1 MSELPKTRYSKL
13 IAYLNNPSLPD
24 AERNRLEEAVIKYHQ
39 WRHEL
44 DIVEAMQADTV
55 EKLVAATNK
64 YKGFPDNFIKMV

>member
-1 MSELPKTRYSKL
+1 MLPYFLSLYNKA
-13 IAYLNNPSLPD
+13 AYLNNPSLPD

-44 DIVEAMQADTV
+44 DIVEAMQADTM